1 MIDLDV
7 MKKLSKLSKINL
19 PENEVNAFISKLQT
33 VVNMIDTLKE
43 VDTEGVEPLTSA
55 VQANLY
61 AREDKVTD
69 GGIVED
75 LFSNVPGNSAIL
87 AKEIK
92 CYIVP
97 KVVE

>member
-19 PENEVNAFISKLQT
+19 PENEVDAFISKLQN

-55 VQANLY
+55 VRANLY
-61 AREDKVTD
+61 VREDNVTD

-75 LFSNVPGNSAIL
+75 LFSNVPGSSAGL

>member
-7 MKKLSKLSKINL
+7 MKKLSKLTKIKL
-19 PENEVNAFISKLQT
+19 PDSEIDGFISKLQN

-55 VQANLY
+55 VRANLY
-61 AREDKVTD
+61 LRKDEVTD
-69 GGIVED
+69 GGIVDD
-75 LFSNVPGNSAIL
+75 LFLNVPGNSAAL